1 MYVISVSVAKE
12 CTYYVSLAGLS
23 MCAAES
29 ALVLCAKNAS
39 ANWQWS
45 DGCCNYYK

>member
-29 ALVLCAKNAS
+29 ALVSVVCRECFGQLAMVG
-39 ANWQWS
+39 WLL
-45 DGCCNYYK
+45 